1 MATWRISWISDGFP
15 VLAIRML
22 QEKAKAEGTSIAL
35 IFVDAR
41 QAFYA
46 VIRKLVLQVVEPEHA
61 MLSLFEQ
68 LRIPADAVEKLRDIL
83 AKGPAM

>member
-1 MATWRISWISDGFP
+1 M
-15 VLAIRML
+15 
-22 QEKAKAEGTSIAL
+22 
-35 IFVDAR
+35 DAR
-41 QAFYA
+41 QGFYA

-83 AKGPAM
+83 AKGPAME